1 MKSDQHSPGA
11 FVEDTPPLVRQVLG
25 AVAQF
30 DKVMTVAK
38 LRLARERK
46 RRATGK
52 CEGRKSHLEERPEAV
67 KLARHLFKQGLSYR
81 AISAELEAVGHINA
95 RGRPFHHK
103 SVRAMLA

>member
-11 FVEDTPPLVRQVLG
+11 FVEDTATAILVRQVLG

-46 RRATGK
+46 RRPPESVKAASRISK
-52 CEGRKSHLEERPEAV
+52 NVPRPSSS
-67 KLARHLFKQGLSYR
+67 RGISSNR
-81 AISAELEAVGHINA
+81 A
-95 RGRPFHHK
+95 
-103 SVRAMLA
+103 